1 MSNKVDMNVFLHS
14 LLVINKMNNFT
25 VTEAKNALLAEHPE
39 FIDSEVARKFVYR
52 QLTHNIKKGLIKR
65 TDYFSNGKK
74 KVIYSKTS
82 KLLASTVTPIERG
95 SPPKKVTVHQPLKQV
110 EIEGYKA
117 ELKKE
122 LVAYETNLSASVEEA
137 KEYKR
142 LSTRFPEMMET
153 LQQYQLQT
161 KKKSA
166 IILGKI
172 HALQNLL
179 GYSTTKYQ
187 QY

>member
-74 KVIYSKTS
+74 KVIG
-82 KLLASTVTPIERG
+82 I
-95 SPPKKVTVHQPLKQV
+95 
-110 EIEGYKA
+110 
-117 ELKKE
+117 
-122 LVAYETNLSASVEEA
+122 
-137 KEYKR
+137 R
-142 LSTRFPEMMET
+142 L
-153 LQQYQLQT
+153 
-161 KKKSA
+161 
-166 IILGKI
+166 
-172 HALQNLL
+172 
-179 GYSTTKYQ
+179 
-187 QY
+187 